1 MQAIE
6 GRPEIDY
13 PCPWSFKVI
22 GRDEKDMRHAIG
34 EIVGSKHKYTITV
47 SNHSAK
53 GTYCSLNLHMT
64 VINEPHR
71 IYIYTALT
79 EHESTK
85 IVL

>member
-1 MQAIE
+1 MRMLE
-6 GRPEIDY
+6 GRPDIDY

-22 GRDEKDMRHAIG
+22 GRDEGDMRRAID
-34 EIVGSKHKYTITV
+34 EIVGNHEYSIAL

-53 GTYCSLNLHMT
+53 GTYCSLNLNMT

-71 IYIYTALT
+71 VYIYTALM
-79 EHESTK
+79 EHDSTK